1 MFWIVQWERIIVKYF
16 QLIVLPWVSYIGWST
31 QTQLTAL
38 AHGFNPKDPMSR
50 LEPWWWPGGC
60 LGGDTWRLESECS
73 LLNKT
78 ISNNDS
84 FLCMIDEWEI
94 ELLASSMLFADAH
107 LFPHWPREN
116 CCMEKPSS
124 NQEKRMSIFD
134 PCQKSCMPRW
144 HKPSPLAT
152 QLARGENCRCSDW
165 KNSTS
170 VVLQWQLAPVISE
183 SYSWFIQ
190 KAFFLLFGMWICF
203 HRLERDGFLNRPYPQ
218 CWVIRESRGGWGD
231 HSGWQ
236 SITCYDLVNFSVT
249 SFSMQH
255 KQAAEWVSW
264 TVRDRKKDV
273 KDKANSEMVITGDSI
288 CFLQCLLFFFTF
300 IILIIMVATLDL
312 HFPTL
317 IFLSMWWQKRLLIML
332 TSPMPHVPITCF
344 HSRPT
349 LK

>member
-84 FLCMIDEWEI
+84 FLCMVDEWEI

-107 LFPHWPREN
+107 LFPRWPREN

-124 NQEKRMSIFD
+124 NQEKRTSIFD

-190 KAFFLLFGMWICF
+190 KAFFFALWDVNLFSPTRKRRF
-203 HRLERDGFLNRPYPQ
+203 FEQTLSPVL
-218 CWVIRESRGGWGD
+218 SRQG
-231 HSGWQ
+231 
-236 SITCYDLVNFSVT
+236 
-249 SFSMQH
+249 
-255 KQAAEWVSW
+255 
-264 TVRDRKKDV
+264 
-273 KDKANSEMVITGDSI
+273 
-288 CFLQCLLFFFTF
+288 
-300 IILIIMVATLDL
+300 
-312 HFPTL
+312 
-317 IFLSMWWQKRLLIML
+317 
-332 TSPMPHVPITCF
+332 
-344 HSRPT
+344 
-349 LK
+349 